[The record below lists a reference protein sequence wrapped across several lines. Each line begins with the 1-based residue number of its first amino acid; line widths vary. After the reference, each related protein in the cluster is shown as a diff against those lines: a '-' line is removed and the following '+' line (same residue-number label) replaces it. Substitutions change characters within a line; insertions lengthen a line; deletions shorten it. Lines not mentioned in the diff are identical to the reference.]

1 MKGVN
6 IMIEKL
12 RIMTN
17 EEATTALQTLKIK
30 ALKEL
35 AQEIGISVAGNKD
48 RIIGQI
54 VNHFGY
60 RKLAEAMAQRPAMQ
74 RF

>member
-1 MKGVN
+1 
-6 IMIEKL
+6 MIDQL
-12 RIMTN
+12 RTMTS
-17 EEATTALQTLKIK
+17 EESTELLQALTVK

-35 AQEIGISVAGNKD
+35 AQEAGISVAGSKG

-60 RKLAEAMAQRPAMQ
+60 ARLNRAMAKRPAMH
-74 RF
+74 R